1 MQYITTWAN
10 WWLRWLSVCLQC
22 GRPRFDPWVGK
33 ILWRR
38 KWQPTPVLLPGK
50 PHRWRSLV
58 GYSLP
63 AKELDVTE
71 QLKKKQKQKQKAQHI
86 RRVCILQG
94 RKVVKMIPS
103 RGQSLRPEG
112 QAGVSWVKRTD
123 GKHARVQEL
132 KTTR

>member
-1 MQYITTWAN
+1 MTWAN

-22 GRPRFDPWVGK
+22 GRHRFDPWVRK
-33 ILWRR
+33 IPWKR

-50 PHRWRSLV
+50 FHGWRSLV